1 MTENEYT
8 ELAALLFPDITET
21 PEQCEQRFPKRQLK
35 EGARVTRYAPSPTGF
50 MHIGN
55 LFSAFISE
63 RVAHTTGGVFYV
75 RIEDTDKKR
84 EVEGG
89 VSGILRDLAAFGCT
103 VDEGVISET
112 EEKGEYGPY
121 RQSNRREIYHVFA
134 KSLVE
139 KGFAYPCFCS
149 AETLDEVRKQ
159 QEAEKKT
166 TGYYGEYARCRGLC
180 FDEIKEN
187 IKAGKP

>member
-1 MTENEYT
+1 MINLTETENKA
-8 ELAALLFPDITET
+8 LAELLFPNITET
-21 PEQCEQRFPKRQLK
+21 PEQCGQKFPKRDLK

-103 VDEGVISET
+103 VDEGVISEH
-112 EEKGEYGPY
+112 EEKGAYGHY
-121 RQSNRREIYHVFA
+121 RQSNRKEIYHKIGRAHV
-134 KSLVE
+134 
-139 KGFAYPCFCS
+139 
-149 AETLDEVRKQ
+149 
-159 QEAEKKT
+159 
-166 TGYYGEYARCRGLC
+166 
-180 FDEIKEN
+180 
-187 IKAGKP
+187 

>member
-1 MTENEYT
+1 MRT
-8 ELAALLFPDITET
+8 AFS
-21 PEQCEQRFPKRQLK
+21 QRQLK

-55 LFSAFISE
+55 LFGLYKRA
-63 RVAHTTGGVFYV
+63 GGSHYRRRFYV

-159 QEAEKKT
+159 QEAEKRPRDIAAVMPAA
-166 TGYYGEYARCRGLC
+166 EAFALM
-180 FDEIKEN
+180 DKEN
-187 IKAGKP
+187 IKAGKA